1 MVKNF
6 ISAKDAKQL
15 AEASEK
21 PLNQVFRLIKD
32 TSDYGRHVIN
42 FDVYEMSTAVIDKLT
57 STLKEAGYAVESM
70 TDDAGKLVGLTITW

>member
-15 AEASEK
+15 AETSEK

-32 TSDYGRHVIN
+32 TADYGRHIIN
-42 FDVYEMSTAVIDKLT
+42 FDVYDMSKAVIDKLT

-70 TDDAGKLVGLTITW
+70 TDDDGKLVGLTITW

>member
-15 AEASEK
+15 TEASEK

-32 TSDYGRHVIN
+32 TADYGRHVIN
-42 FDVYEMSTAVIDKLT
+42 FGVYEMSRVVIDKVIK
-57 STLKEAGYAVESM
+57 TLQDAGYSVE
-70 TDDAGKLVGLTITW
+70 TVIDDNKPVMLTIIW